1 MSVQD
6 SKRRGRLP
14 DCAASADY
22 YLITRSLPRGGAFG
36 LSGEGV
42 SGTVSADVFCIDGA
56 RDVGAMGD
64 VMETDCK
71 IGVVADTCVGLVT
84 GSGAASG

>member
-6 SKRRGRLP
+6 SKRRVRLP
-14 DCAASADY
+14 DCVACADY

-56 RDVGAMGD
+56 GDVGATGD

-71 IGVVADTCVGLVT
+71 IGGVAVACVGLVT
-84 GSGAASG
+84 GSGASSG

>member
-1 MSVQD
+1 M
-6 SKRRGRLP
+6 
-14 DCAASADY
+14 
-22 YLITRSLPRGGAFG
+22 
-36 LSGEGV
+36 SGEGV

-56 RDVGAMGD
+56 REVGATGD

-71 IGVVADTCVGLVT
+71 IGVVTVTCVGLVT

>member
-6 SKRRGRLP
+6 SKRHGRLP
-14 DCAASADY
+14 GCIASADY
-22 YLITRSLPRGGAFG
+22 YLITRSLTRGGAFG

-42 SGTVSADVFCIDGA
+42 SGAVSADVFCIDGA
-56 RDVGAMGD
+56 GDLGATDD

-71 IGVVADTCVGLVT
+71 IGVVTDTCVGLVT